1 MAKIKFWKK
10 IGYVILVV
18 ILMGAFL
25 YRLGL
30 SDVGRLELVI
40 YVVFFN
46 LALVQVLKN
55 NKNKSEEN
63 PCCFM

>member
-10 IGYVILVV
+10 LGYVILVV
-18 ILMGAFL
+18 ILMAAFL

-30 SDVGRLELVI
+30 SDIGRLELVI

-46 LALVQVLKN
+46 LALVQVLKR
-55 NKNKSEEN
+55 NKNK
-63 PCCFM
+63 

>member
-10 IGYVILVV
+10 IGYLILAVIL
-18 ILMGAFL
+18 LASFL

-30 SDVGRLELVI
+30 SDIGRLELVI

-46 LALVQVLKN
+46 LALVQVLKR
-55 NKNKSEEN
+55 NKNK
-63 PCCFM
+63 

>member
-10 IGYVILVV
+10 LGYVILVV
-18 ILMGAFL
+18 ILMAAFL

-30 SDVGRLELVI
+30 SDVGKLELVI

-46 LALVQVLKN
+46 LALVQVLKR
-55 NKNKSEEN
+55 NKNK
-63 PCCFM
+63 

>member
-10 IGYVILVV
+10 LGYVILVV
-18 ILMGAFL
+18 ILMAAFL

-30 SDVGRLELVI
+30 SDIGGLELVI

-46 LALVQVLKN
+46 LALVQVLKR
-55 NKNKSEEN
+55 NKNK
-63 PCCFM
+63 

>member
-18 ILMGAFL
+18 ILMAAFL

-30 SDVGRLELVI
+30 SDIGRLELVI

-46 LALVQVLKN
+46 LALVQVLKR
-55 NKNKSEEN
+55 NKNK
-63 PCCFM
+63 

>member
-1 MAKIKFWKK
+1 MAKIKYGKK

-18 ILMGAFL
+18 ILMAAFL

-30 SDVGRLELVI
+30 SDIGRLELVI

-46 LALVQVLKN
+46 LALVQVLKR
-55 NKNKSEEN
+55 NKNK
-63 PCCFM
+63 

>member
-46 LALVQVLKN
+46 LALVQVLKR
-55 NKNKSEEN
+55 NKNK
-63 PCCFM
+63 

>member
-18 ILMGAFL
+18 ILLTAFL

-30 SDVGRLELVI
+30 SDIGRLKLVI

-46 LALVQVLKN
+46 FALVQVLK
-55 NKNKSEEN
+55 KK
-63 PCCFM
+63 

>member
-1 MAKIKFWKK
+1 MAKIKFLKK
-10 IGYVILVV
+10 LGYVILVV
-18 ILMGAFL
+18 ILMAAFL

-30 SDVGRLELVI
+30 SDIGRLELVI

-55 NKNKSEEN
+55 NKNK
-63 PCCFM
+63 

>member
-18 ILMGAFL
+18 ILMAAFL

-30 SDVGRLELVI
+30 SDIGRLELVI

-46 LALVQVLKN
+46 LALV
-55 NKNKSEEN
+55 
-63 PCCFM
+63 

>member
-18 ILMGAFL
+18 ILMAAFL

-30 SDVGRLELVI
+30 SDIGRLELVI

-46 LALVQVLKN
+46 LAFVQVLN
-55 NKNKSEEN
+55 RNKNK
-63 PCCFM
+63 

>member
-18 ILMGAFL
+18 ILLTAFI

-30 SDVGRLELVI
+30 SDIGRLELVI

-46 LALVQVLKN
+46 LAFVQLLKR
-55 NKNKSEEN
+55 NKKN
-63 PCCFM
+63 

>member
-18 ILMGAFL
+18 ILLAAFI

-30 SDVGRLELVI
+30 SDIGRLELVI

-46 LALVQVLKN
+46 LALVQVLKR
-55 NKNKSEEN
+55 NKNK
-63 PCCFM
+63 

>member
-1 MAKIKFWKK
+1 MAKIKCGKK

-18 ILMGAFL
+18 ILMAAFL

-30 SDVGRLELVI
+30 SDIGGLELVI

-63 PCCFM
+63 PCRFM

>member
-18 ILMGAFL
+18 ILLAAFL

-30 SDVGRLELVI
+30 SDIGRLELMI

-46 LALVQVLKN
+46 LALVQVLKR
-55 NKNKSEEN
+55 NKNK
-63 PCCFM
+63 

>member
-18 ILMGAFL
+18 ILLAAFI

-46 LALVQVLKN
+46 LALVQVLKR
-55 NKNKSEEN
+55 NKNK
-63 PCCFM
+63 

>member
-18 ILMGAFL
+18 ILMAAFL

-30 SDVGRLELVI
+30 SDIGRLELVI

-46 LALVQVLKN
+46 LALVQVLN
-55 NKNKSEEN
+55 RNKNK
-63 PCCFM
+63 

>member
-18 ILMGAFL
+18 ILMVAFL

-30 SDVGRLELVI
+30 SDIGRLELVI

-46 LALVQVLKN
+46 LAFVQLLKR
-55 NKNKSEEN
+55 NKKN
-63 PCCFM
+63 

>member
-10 IGYVILVV
+10 LGYVILVV
-18 ILMGAFL
+18 ILMAAFL

-30 SDVGRLELVI
+30 SDIGRLELVI

-46 LALVQVLKN
+46 LSLVQVLKKA
-55 NKNKSEEN
+55 KNK
-63 PCCFM
+63 